1 MRRHA
6 MIDAGS
12 GKPGPRTS
20 PAADGYAT
28 MQGSDGRIE
37 DIPLDRGGEI
47 PLHRQLR
54 RHFTRMIDDNR
65 LGDGDYLPSTRE
77 LAERLGINRL
87 TALRAFQAMHRAGI
101 VRVQPGRGYYVAK
114 RQDQA
119 MTGGMPRELFGAPAT
134 YEAHPESAFSETVR
148 SARDMPLSFAVGYP
162 DISML
167 PLKQIRRLFARWSDV
182 FAGGDLAYQAPG
194 GHPMLRQQ
202 LWRYLEERGIAKT
215 EDRELLVTNGAQHAL
230 DIFVRTFRK
239 DTGMVAME
247 TPAYYGALA
256 VIRLNGFTA
265 LPILQDDQGLSVASL
280 AALCKTRRFD
290 FLYTNPTFNNPTG
303 RTLSRQRRQAILE
316 LAREYQFIVL
326 EDDTYAD
333 LGFGGARPL
342 SLAAMDGENRVCH
355 IGSFSKSFMPGLR
368 MGYIVGSKAAIQH
381 MADIHGVNDMCSS
394 TLSQL
399 VLFDALESGFYD
411 RHVKRMRAAYAKR
424 CRVMSE
430 VMHEE
435 MTSGCRFTVPK
446 GGFFYWIRLPERID
460 CRELRQRC
468 NTVGVDVALGPDFF
482 GEGFG
487 GNYVRLNFTLLDE
500 PDIRLGIRLISTQIK
515 SMMGAS
521 PA

>member
-6 MIDAGS
+6 MIDAVS
-12 GKPGPRTS
+12 GEIGPKTG
-20 PAADGYAT
+20 PAAEGRAT

-54 RHFTRMIDDNR
+54 RHFTRMLDDNR

-215 EDRELLVTNGAQHAL
+215 DDRELLVTNGAQHAL
-230 DIFVRTFRK
+230 DIFVRTFQK
-239 DTGMVAME
+239 DTGMAATE

-256 VIRLNGFTA
+256 VIRLNGYTA

-290 FLYTNPTFNNPTG
+290 FLYTNLTFNNPTG
-303 RTLSRQRRQAILE
+303 RTLSRQRQWGVPMPFFVHRETGALHPRTLE
-316 LAREYQFIVL
+316 LLETVAQRVEQSGIEAWQAVDAAELLGADAAAYEMAVTQGYQADVEPERRAQRRVEGLENPVDLIVL
-326 EDDTYAD
+326 
-333 LGFGGARPL
+333 
-342 SLAAMDGENRVCH
+342 
-355 IGSFSKSFMPGLR
+355 
-368 MGYIVGSKAAIQH
+368 
-381 MADIHGVNDMCSS
+381 
-394 TLSQL
+394 
-399 VLFDALESGFYD
+399 AL
-411 RHVKRMRAAYAKR
+411 
-424 CRVMSE
+424 
-430 VMHEE
+430 
-435 MTSGCRFTVPK
+435 
-446 GGFFYWIRLPERID
+446 
-460 CRELRQRC
+460 
-468 NTVGVDVALGPDFF
+468 
-482 GEGFG
+482 
-487 GNYVRLNFTLLDE
+487 
-500 PDIRLGIRLISTQIK
+500 
-515 SMMGAS
+515 
-521 PA
+521 